1 MTRRILAAL
10 VVLGALLALTGC
22 LTVPTSGPI
31 SVTGQAPAG
40 DADEGFSI
48 VPHGPVPG
56 AAPAE
61 IVDGFL
67 DAMQATPIS
76 TAVARQYLD
85 KDLASSWDPGQRT
98 VTYADKQP
106 PRGMQSIQ
114 VSLVGADWIDRRGTW
129 RGPVSA
135 SDADL
140 HFRLARVDGQ
150 WRITK
155 APDALI
161 VPQSWFEERF
171 RQVSLY
177 FFDPTGRILVPEPV
191 FVPRGSQLASALVR
205 DLMNGVGRAGRD
217 VLRTFLPPS
226 GTEGLSVPVGA
237 NGEADVQITGGVG
250 EQSPHA
256 LQLMGAQ
263 LAWTLRQDP
272 TVRSIRLT
280 LNGPSGPYPQDG
292 AQFTVDSGAQFDPTG
307 YADNNLLFGL
317 RDGVVVSRSGPG
329 FTPVAGPWGDPHD
342 VSSLAVDLTA
352 KRAAAVTS
360 DGHGVLVGQLGADR
374 TLAMAP
380 LSGTHLLRPAWDF
393 ADRLWLVDETR
404 SGAEVRYL
412 PPAPDGTPVAD
423 RAITVRVP
431 GVTGQDVTS
440 FLVSR
445 DGSRLVAVVHG
456 PTGDSV
462 VVSRLRSND
471 NGRVLGATHARVIS
485 NPGQGTVRIGMLAW
499 KSPTAVVAVQQL
511 SDTAL
516 MRVLSVDGSGSASA
530 TLTVGDRVSAIVGSP
545 VGADTLYAVIRGKLL
560 DLTGLGANLPI
571 GKDVTSVGYVG

>member
-1 MTRRILAAL
+1 MRRLALLAVL
-10 VVLGALLALTGC
+10 LGALLALTGC
-22 LTVPTSGPI
+22 LTVPTSGPV
-31 SVTGQAPAG
+31 SATGEAPVT
-40 DADEGFSI
+40 DADGGFTI
-48 VPHGPVPG
+48 VPRGPAPG
-56 AAPAE
+56 EPPAA

-67 DAMQATPIS
+67 DALQATPLS
-76 TAVARQYLD
+76 TTVARQYLD
-85 KDLASSWDPGQRT
+85 QDLASSWDPGQRT
-98 VTYADKQP
+98 ITYADKEP
-106 PRGMQSIQ
+106 PRGLRSIQ
-114 VSLVGADWIDRRGTW
+114 VPLVGADWVDHRGTW
-129 RGPVSA
+129 RGPVAA

-140 HFRLARVDGQ
+140 HFKLARIDGE

-161 VPQSWFEERF
+161 VPQSWFEARF

-191 FVPRGSQLASALVR
+191 FVPRGSQLATALVR
-205 DLMNGVGRAGRD
+205 DLTMGVGLAGRD
-217 VLRTFLPPS
+217 VLRTFLPPG

-250 EQSPHA
+250 QQSPHA

-280 LNGPSGPYPQDG
+280 LNGPSGPYPTDG
-292 AQFTVDSGAQFDPTG
+292 VQFTVDSGAQFDPTG

-317 RDGVVVSRSGPG
+317 RDGVVESRAGPR
-329 FTPVAGPWGDPHD
+329 FAPVAGPWGDPHD
-342 VSSLAVDLTA
+342 VSSLAVNLTA
-352 KRAAAVTS
+352 KRAAAVTT
-360 DGHGVLVGQLGADR
+360 DGRGVLVGQLGTDGA
-374 TLAMAP
+374 LAMAP
-380 LSGTHLLRPAWDF
+380 LSGSHLLRPAWDF
-393 ADRLWLVDETR
+393 ADRLWLVDDTR

-412 PPAPDGTPVAD
+412 PPAPDGAAVAS
-423 RAITVRVP
+423 RAITVHVP
-431 GVTGQDVTS
+431 GVTGEDVGS

-456 PTGDSV
+456 ATGDSV

-471 NGRVLGATHARVIS
+471 DGRVLGATPARVIS
-485 NPGQGTVRIGMLAW
+485 DPGQGTVRIGMLAW

-545 VGADTLYAVIRGKLL
+545 VGADTLYAVTRGTLL
-560 DLTGLGANLPI
+560 DLTGLGANVSI
-571 GKDVTSVGYVG
+571 GRDLTSIGYVG